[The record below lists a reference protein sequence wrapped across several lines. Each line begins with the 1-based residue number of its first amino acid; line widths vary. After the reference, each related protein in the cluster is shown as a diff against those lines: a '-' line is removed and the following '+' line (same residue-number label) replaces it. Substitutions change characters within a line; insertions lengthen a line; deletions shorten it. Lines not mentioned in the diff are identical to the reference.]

1 MKATFYYFGCTLFS
15 PSPESSRVFSLS
27 FIFESRYDLNP
38 FGYMPKLEK
47 KQKTKNQPKSVLIP
61 LGSQG
66 LNKALHSIFKSC
78 IVVNKEVSPSGLP
91 EASPS
96 PLGDRRKA
104 VRAECGTA
112 AAGALGTSVL
122 RHMAH
127 AGQETSFLLRREN
140 GRSRGSKDV

>member
-1 MKATFYYFGCTLFS
+1 M
-15 PSPESSRVFSLS
+15 
-27 FIFESRYDLNP
+27 
-38 FGYMPKLEK
+38 
-47 KQKTKNQPKSVLIP
+47 LIP

-66 LNKALHSIFKSC
+66 LNKALYNIFKSC

-96 PLGDRRKA
+96 PLGIPRRKA

>member
-1 MKATFYYFGCTLFS
+1 M
-15 PSPESSRVFSLS
+15 
-27 FIFESRYDLNP
+27 
-38 FGYMPKLEK
+38 
-47 KQKTKNQPKSVLIP
+47 LIP